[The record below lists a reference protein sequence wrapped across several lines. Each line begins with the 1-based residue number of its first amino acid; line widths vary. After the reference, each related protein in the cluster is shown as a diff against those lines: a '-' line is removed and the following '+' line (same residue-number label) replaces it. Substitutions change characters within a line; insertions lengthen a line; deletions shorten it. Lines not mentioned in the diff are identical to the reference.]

1 MIGETTYKRLIITNK
16 KETMKLSEFYNQ
28 LSPKSDKGT
37 YHDYINGYYCAEF
50 TPRKNDLIRIMEIG
64 VLNGESINLWNKYF
78 ENAIEITGVDI
89 NITNQAI
96 STVQPTDEVFLD
108 NDNAYSES
116 YVKTIMNNHYDYIID
131 DGHHTLQSQI
141 QFIELYYPKIKKG
154 GKLIIE
160 DIQSKSDLQQIEQRL
175 KELKYKYKVI
185 DLTANKGRYDDIII
199 EITK

>member
-1 MIGETTYKRLIITNK
+1 MR
-16 KETMKLSEFYNQ
+16 LSEFYNQ

-37 YHDYINGYYCAEF
+37 EHDYINGYYDAEF
-50 TPRKNDLIRIMEIG
+50 TPRKNEYIRIMEIG

-78 ENAIEITGVDI
+78 EDAMEIVGVDI

-96 STVQPTDEVFLD
+96 STIQPKGYFPILKIGD
-108 NDNAYSES
+108 AYSDEFAKVQLS
-116 YVKTIMNNHYDYIID
+116 DFYDYIID
-131 DGHHTLQSQI
+131 DGPHTLQSQI

-160 DIQSKSDLQQIEQRL
+160 DIQSKSDLESIEQRL
-175 KELKYKYKVI
+175 KELKYKYKVF
-185 DLTANKGRYDDIII
+185 DLTANKGRYDDILI

>member
-1 MIGETTYKRLIITNK
+1 
-16 KETMKLSEFYNQ
+16 MKLSEFYNQ

-37 YHDYINGYYCAEF
+37 EHDYINGYYCAEF
-50 TPRKNDLIRIMEIG
+50 TPRKNEYIKIMEIG

-78 ENAIEITGVDI
+78 ENAMEIVGVDI
-89 NITNQAI
+89 NITNQAKGLI
-96 STVQPTDEVFLD
+96 EQ
-108 NDNAYSES
+108 NDKVILENENAYSEIYINS
-116 YVKTIMNNHYDYIID
+116 IIDNNYDYIID
-131 DGHHTLQSQI
+131 DGPHTLQSQI

-160 DIQSKSDLQQIEQRL
+160 DIQSKSDLESIEQRL
-175 KELKYKYKVI
+175 KELKYKYKVF